1 MTLQQFHNSTSCHK
15 RKMSSMTNH
24 YKNTIN
30 ANAPTIDSSMDMFA
44 AVAHMG
50 SLSASPRKNS
60 GHIVTS
66 QNICYCDSSDHQKSD
81 LAAGGDSDNN
91 NKVDE
96 SVDGYEDME
105 DVKKMDGGLSK
116 VCSRGH
122 WRPAEDSKLKELVAL
137 YGPQNWNLIAEKLE
151 GRSGK
156 NLFNYDQFRLF
167 YLLFF
172 TNKAFFFGV
181 N

>member
-15 RKMSSMTNH
+15 RKMNSMTNH

-30 ANAPTIDSSMDMFA
+30 ANAPTINSSMDMFA

-50 SLSASPRKNS
+50 SLCASPRNNS

-81 LAAGGDSDNN
+81 LAAGGGSDNN

-156 NLFNYDQFRLF
+156 YLFNYDQFRLF

-172 TNKAFFFGV
+172 TNKAFFLG
-181 N
+181 

>member
-1 MTLQQFHNSTSCHK
+1 
-15 RKMSSMTNH
+15 
-24 YKNTIN
+24 
-30 ANAPTIDSSMDMFA
+30 
-44 AVAHMG
+44 MG
-50 SLSASPRKNS
+50 SLCACPRNNN

-66 QNICYCDSSDHQKSD
+66 QNICYCDSSDHQKSE
-81 LAAGGDSDNN
+81 LVAAAGDSDNN
-91 NKVDE
+91 NKGYE

-156 NLFNYDQFRLF
+156 YLFNYDQFRLF

-172 TNKAFFFGV
+172 TNKALFFFFFLGV